1 MKWRLLL
8 LGLALTSTLE
18 LKAQET
24 ETNKWGTLT
33 GDFETL
39 TNFFVRDSII
49 GAANTP
55 QYDRQKFGTS
65 NWLTLNYNVM
75 GFDIG
80 VRFDAYYN
88 SNLIDPLDSYSALGL
103 GRWHIRKRIHN
114 LDITGGYFYDQIG
127 NGTIFRA
134 YNARYLPI
142 DNALVGARL
151 IYHLHE
157 NWQIKAFVGQQ
168 KKVEKQE
175 NLFENYQPIIAGA
188 AIDGFV
194 AVGEGEKQV
203 TFSPGAGAVR
213 RTLDDESMN
222 QVIND
227 ISSYQPQDVFIPKY
241 TTYAFSVYNTLTWG
255 GFNWFVE
262 GAYKTEEAVNAL
274 NPRGILENR
283 PGYNVYT
290 SLSYSRKGFSILG
303 QYKRTDHFI
312 LRTSPLQTLT
322 QGMIAYLPPMAR
334 QNTYRLTARYNAATQ
349 EVGEQAVQLDITW
362 VPIPKKLTFNINFSN
377 ITTLDSIE
385 TAPTSIEDPAQE
397 PRLLYREVNGNAL
410 WKINKKMKLIAGLQF
425 QQYNQERYEQKPG
438 VPLLTAITPYAE
450 LRMRF
455 KKRRS
460 LRIELSYMQT
470 EQDYGSWAFAL
481 AEFSAKNLT
490 FWASTMVN
498 TLPTK
503 YDDIQVFYEFGA
515 NYTHHS
521 NRFEIAYKRQV
532 EGIVCTGGVCRYQ
545 PAFNGVQLNVVS
557 SF

>member
-8 LGLALTSTLE
+8 LGLALTSTLG
-18 LKAQET
+18 LQAQET
-24 ETNKWGTLT
+24 ANNKWGTLT

-103 GRWHIRKRIHN
+103 GRWHIRKRVHN

-151 IYHLHE
+151 IYHLHD

-188 AIDGFV
+188 AIDGFI
-194 AVGEGEKQV
+194 ALGEGEKQV
-203 TFSPGAGAVR
+203 TLSPGAGAVR

-274 NPRGILENR
+274 NPRGILENK
-283 PGYNVYT
+283 PGYNIYT

-349 EVGEQAVQLDITW
+349 EVGEQAVQFDVTW
-362 VPIPKKLTFNINFSN
+362 VPIPKKLTFNVNFSN
-377 ITTLDSIE
+377 ITTLDSIK
-385 TAPTSIEDPAQE
+385 TAPTNIEDPAQE
-397 PRLLYREVNGNAL
+397 PKLLYREVNGNAQ

-438 VPLLTAITPYAE
+438 VPLLTAITPYTE

-455 KKRRS
+455 KKRKS
-460 LRIELSYMQT
+460 LRVELSYMQT

-481 AEFSAKNLT
+481 AEFSSKNLT

-498 TLPTK
+498 TVPKK
-503 YDDIQVFYEFGA
+503 YDNIQVFYEFGA